1 MKIGKIFNNN
11 AVMVKEDNG
20 RDSVIIGCGLAFRK
34 KVGDEVDESLIEKT
48 FILKEKDTLEK
59 FKMILEHIP
68 TEQISLCYDIVEYA
82 KNMLNCELND
92 YIYVTL
98 TDHISYTLK
107 LFDEGIERPNILI
120 WEIKKFYPKEY
131 NIGLKA
137 LEFIESELGKKI
149 NEEEAGNIALHLIT
163 AQINGKS
170 DKTDIAYSMTK
181 KIQDILNIVKYTYDI
196 ELDEHSL
203 NYERF
208 ITHLRFFFKRL
219 SNKTQYR
226 SENEEFLLQQVKEK
240 YKDAYKCMLKIEKYL
255 NIELSYEEQLYLT
268 LHIKRIVNR

>member
-1 MKIGKIFNNN
+1 MKIDKIFNNN

-137 LEFIESELGKKI
+137 LEFIESELGKKV

-219 SNKTQYR
+219 NNKTQYR
-226 SENEEFLLQQVKEK
+226 NENEEFLLQQVKEK

>member
-1 MKIGKIFNNN
+1 MKIDKIFNNN
-11 AVMVKEDNG
+11 AVMVKGDNG

-137 LEFIESELGKKI
+137 LEFIESELGKKV

-226 SENEEFLLQQVKEK
+226 NENEEFLLKQVKEK

-255 NIELSYEEQLYLT
+255 NVELSYEEQLYLT

>member
-1 MKIGKIFNNN
+1 MKIDKIFNNN

-34 KVGDEVDESLIEKT
+34 KIGDEVDESLIEKT

-170 DKTDIAYSMTK
+170 DKTDIAYSMTQ

-219 SNKTQYR
+219 NNKTQYR
-226 SENEEFLLQQVKEK
+226 NENEDFLLQQVKEK

>member
-1 MKIGKIFNNN
+1 MKIDKIFKNN

-20 RDSVIIGCGLAFRK
+20 RDAVIIGCGLAFRK
-34 KVGDEVDESLIEKT
+34 KIGDEVDESLIEKT

-219 SNKTQYR
+219 NNKTQYR
-226 SENEEFLLQQVKEK
+226 NENEDFLLQQVKEK

>member
-34 KVGDEVDESLIEKT
+34 KVGDEVDKSLIEKT

-137 LEFIESELGKKI
+137 LEFIESELGKKV

-219 SNKTQYR
+219 NNKTQYR
-226 SENEEFLLQQVKEK
+226 NENEDFLLQQVKEK

-255 NIELSYEEQLYLT
+255 NVELSYEEQLYLT

>member
-1 MKIGKIFNNN
+1 MKIDKIFNNN
-11 AVMVKEDNG
+11 AVMVKGDNG

-34 KVGDEVDESLIEKT
+34 KVGDEVDKSLIEKT

-59 FKMILEHIP
+59 FKMILEDIP

-196 ELDEHSL
+196 ELDEQSL

-219 SNKTQYR
+219 NNKTQYR
-226 SENEEFLLQQVKEK
+226 NENEDFLLQQVKEK

>member
-1 MKIGKIFNNN
+1 MKIDKIFNNN

-20 RDSVIIGCGLAFRK
+20 RDAVIIGCGLAFRK
-34 KVGDEVDESLIEKT
+34 KIGDEVDESLIEKT

-219 SNKTQYR
+219 NNKTQYR
-226 SENEEFLLQQVKEK
+226 NENEDFLLQQVKEK

>member
-137 LEFIESELGKKI
+137 LEFIESELGKKV

-255 NIELSYEEQLYLT
+255 NVELSYEEQLYLT

>member
-1 MKIGKIFNNN
+1 MKIDKIFNNN
-11 AVMVKEDNG
+11 AVMVKGDNG

-34 KVGDEVDESLIEKT
+34 KVGDEVDKSLIEKT

-196 ELDEHSL
+196 ELDEQSL

-219 SNKTQYR
+219 NNKTQYR
-226 SENEEFLLQQVKEK
+226 NENEDFLLQQVKEK

>member
-1 MKIGKIFNNN
+1 MKIDKIFNNN

-219 SNKTQYR
+219 NNKTQYR
-226 SENEEFLLQQVKEK
+226 NENEEFLLQQVKEK

-255 NIELSYEEQLYLT
+255 NVELSYEEQLYLT

>member
-1 MKIGKIFNNN
+1 MKIDKIFNNN
-11 AVMVKEDNG
+11 AVIVKEDNG

-181 KIQDILNIVKYTYDI
+181 KIQDILNIVKYTFDI
-196 ELDEHSL
+196 ELDEQSL

-219 SNKTQYR
+219 NNKTQYR
-226 SENEEFLLQQVKEK
+226 NENEDFLLAQVKEK

-255 NIELSYEEQLYLT
+255 NIELSHEEQLYLT

>member
-1 MKIGKIFNNN
+1 MKIDKIFNNN
-11 AVMVKEDNG
+11 AVIVKEDNG
-20 RDSVIIGCGLAFRK
+20 RESVIIGCGLAFRK
-34 KVGDEVDESLIEKT
+34 KVGDKVDESLIEKT

-196 ELDEHSL
+196 ELDEQSL

-219 SNKTQYR
+219 NNKTQYR
-226 SENEEFLLQQVKEK
+226 NENEDFLLPQVKEK
-240 YKDAYKCMLKIEKYL
+240 YKDAYKCMLKYRVK
-255 NIELSYEEQLYLT
+255 S
-268 LHIKRIVNR
+268 

>member
-1 MKIGKIFNNN
+1 MKIDKIFNNN

-137 LEFIESELGKKI
+137 LEFIESELGKKV

-226 SENEEFLLQQVKEK
+226 NENEEFLLRQVKEK

-255 NIELSYEEQLYLT
+255 NVELSYEEQLYLT

>member
-137 LEFIESELGKKI
+137 LEFIESELGKKV

-226 SENEEFLLQQVKEK
+226 NENEEFLLQQVKEK

-255 NIELSYEEQLYLT
+255 NVELSYEEQLYLT

>member
-1 MKIGKIFNNN
+1 MKIDKIFNNN

-20 RDSVIIGCGLAFRK
+20 RDAVIIGCGLAFRK
-34 KVGDEVDESLIEKT
+34 KIGDEVDESLIEKT

-219 SNKTQYR
+219 NNKTQYR
-226 SENEEFLLQQVKEK
+226 NENEDFLLQQVKEK

-255 NIELSYEEQLYLT
+255 NIELSHEEQLYLT

>member
-1 MKIGKIFNNN
+1 MKIDKIFNNN

-20 RDSVIIGCGLAFRK
+20 RDAVIIGCGLAFRK
-34 KVGDEVDESLIEKT
+34 KIGDEVDESLIEKT
-48 FILKEKDTLEK
+48 SILKEKDTLEK

-219 SNKTQYR
+219 NNKTQYR
-226 SENEEFLLQQVKEK
+226 NENEDFLLQQVKEK

>member
-1 MKIGKIFNNN
+1 MKIDKIFNNN

-34 KVGDEVDESLIEKT
+34 KVGDEVDKSLIEKT

-196 ELDEHSL
+196 ELDEQSL

-219 SNKTQYR
+219 NNKTQYR
-226 SENEEFLLQQVKEK
+226 NENEDFLLQQVKEK

>member
-1 MKIGKIFNNN
+1 MKIDKIFNNN

-20 RDSVIIGCGLAFRK
+20 RDAVIIGCGLAFWK

-219 SNKTQYR
+219 NNKTQYR
-226 SENEEFLLQQVKEK
+226 NENEDFLLQQVKEK

>member
-1 MKIGKIFNNN
+1 MKIDKIFNNN
-11 AVMVKEDNG
+11 AVMVKGDNG

-137 LEFIESELGKKI
+137 LEFIESELGKKV

-226 SENEEFLLQQVKEK
+226 NENEEFLLQQVKEK

-255 NIELSYEEQLYLT
+255 NVELSYEEQLYLT

>member
-1 MKIGKIFNNN
+1 MKIDKIFNNN
-11 AVMVKEDNG
+11 AVMVKEYNG

-137 LEFIESELGKKI
+137 LEFIESELGKKV

-196 ELDEHSL
+196 ELDEYSL

-226 SENEEFLLQQVKEK
+226 NENEEFLLQQVKEK

-255 NIELSYEEQLYLT
+255 NVELSYEEQLYLT

>member
-1 MKIGKIFNNN
+1 MKIDKIFNNN

-196 ELDEHSL
+196 ELDEQSL

-219 SNKTQYR
+219 NNKTQYR
-226 SENEEFLLQQVKEK
+226 NENEDFLLQQVKEK

>member
-1 MKIGKIFNNN
+1 MKIDKIFNNN
-11 AVMVKEDNG
+11 AVIVKEDNG

-137 LEFIESELGKKI
+137 LEFIESEFGKKI

-181 KIQDILNIVKYTYDI
+181 KIQDILNIVKYTFDI
-196 ELDEHSL
+196 ELDEQSL

-219 SNKTQYR
+219 NNKTQYR
-226 SENEEFLLQQVKEK
+226 NENEDFLLAQVKEK

-255 NIELSYEEQLYLT
+255 NIELSHEEQLYLT

>member
-1 MKIGKIFNNN
+1 MKIDKIFNNN

-137 LEFIESELGKKI
+137 LEFIESELGKKV

-226 SENEEFLLQQVKEK
+226 NENEEFLLKQVKEK

-255 NIELSYEEQLYLT
+255 NVELSYEEQLYLT

>member
-226 SENEEFLLQQVKEK
+226 NENEEFLLQQVKEK

-255 NIELSYEEQLYLT
+255 NVELSYEEQLYLT

>member
-1 MKIGKIFNNN
+1 MKIDKIFNNN

-137 LEFIESELGKKI
+137 LEFIESELGKKV

-219 SNKTQYR
+219 NNKTQYR
-226 SENEEFLLQQVKEK
+226 NENEDFLLQQVKEK

-255 NIELSYEEQLYLT
+255 NVELSYEEQLYLT

>member
-1 MKIGKIFNNN
+1 MKIDKIFNNN

-137 LEFIESELGKKI
+137 LEFIESELGKKV

-226 SENEEFLLQQVKEK
+226 NENEEFLLQQVKEK

-255 NIELSYEEQLYLT
+255 NVELSYEEQLYLT

>member
-1 MKIGKIFNNN
+1 MKIDKIFNNN

-68 TEQISLCYDIVEYA
+68 TEQIALCYDIVEYA

-137 LEFIESELGKKI
+137 LEFIESEFGKKI

-181 KIQDILNIVKYTYDI
+181 KIQDILNIVKYTFDI
-196 ELDEHSL
+196 ELDEQSL

-219 SNKTQYR
+219 NNKTQYR
-226 SENEEFLLQQVKEK
+226 NENEDFLLQQVKKK

-268 LHIKRIVNR
+268 LHIKRIANR

>member
-1 MKIGKIFNNN
+1 MKIDKIFNNN

-20 RDSVIIGCGLAFRK
+20 RDAVIIGCGLAFRK
-34 KVGDEVDESLIEKT
+34 KIGDEVDESLIEKT

-219 SNKTQYR
+219 NNKTQYKN
-226 SENEEFLLQQVKEK
+226 ENEDFLLQQVKEK

>member
-11 AVMVKEDNG
+11 AVMGKEDNG
-20 RDSVIIGCGLAFRK
+20 REVVIIGCGLAFRK
-34 KVGDEVDESLIEKT
+34 KIGDEIDESLIEKT
-48 FILKEKDTLEK
+48 FILQEKDTLEK
-59 FKMILEHIP
+59 FKILLEDIP

-82 KNMLNCELND
+82 KNMLNCKLND

-131 NIGLKA
+131 NVGVKA
-137 LEFIESELGKKI
+137 LEFIESETGKKI

-163 AQINGKS
+163 AQFNEKNN
-170 DKTDIAYSMTK
+170 KTDDAYSMTK

-196 ELDEHSL
+196 ELDEKSL

-219 SNKTQYR
+219 NNKELFR
-226 SENEEFLLQQVKEK
+226 DENENFLLEQVKEK
-240 YKDAYKCMLKIEKYL
+240 YKDAYNCMRKIEKYL
-255 NIELSYEEQLYLT
+255 NIDLSHEEQLYLT
-268 LHIKRIVNR
+268 LHVNRVVNK

>member
-1 MKIGKIFNNN
+1 MKIDKIFNNN
-11 AVMVKEDNG
+11 AVMVTEDNG
-20 RDSVIIGCGLAFRK
+20 RDSVIIGCGIAFRK

-137 LEFIESELGKKI
+137 LEFIESELGKKL

-170 DKTDIAYSMTK
+170 DKTDIAYNMTK

-219 SNKTQYR
+219 NNKTQYR
-226 SENEEFLLQQVKEK
+226 NENEDFLLQQVKEK

-255 NIELSYEEQLYLT
+255 NIELSHEEQLYLT

>member
-1 MKIGKIFNNN
+1 MKIDKIFNNN
-11 AVMVKEDNG
+11 AVIVKEDNG
-20 RDSVIIGCGLAFRK
+20 RESVIIGCGLAFRK
-34 KVGDEVDESLIEKT
+34 KVGDKVDESLIEKT

-219 SNKTQYR
+219 NNKTQYR
-226 SENEEFLLQQVKEK
+226 NENEDFLLQQVKEK